1 MSQDQ
6 PFGVLG
12 TSLSEWQSST
22 ALRGVQPITLDALV
36 PPGSRLIVLAPH
48 PDDEVLACGG
58 LLAAMAER
66 QEDIQLISVTD
77 GEGSHPGSPQWPTA
91 RLRAQ
96 RRQESEEA
104 VANLGLELSRL
115 SWQRLALTDGQVA
128 ERAESLIALLS
139 EDLRPGD
146 VLLSTWR
153 HDGHCDHEA
162 VGHCAAQAAANTGA
176 TLLEIPVWAWHW
188 AEPNDPRIPWDRARK
203 LFLSDEQLL
212 RKRKAITSHTSQL
225 QTDTSTGAAPVL
237 DATTLERLLQPFELV
252 FL

>member
-1 MSQDQ
+1 MSQDL
-6 PFGVLG
+6 PFGVQG
-12 TSLSEWQSST
+12 TPLSEWQNST
-22 ALRGVQPITLDALV
+22 ALNCVQPISLEALV

-66 QEDIQLISVTD
+66 QEDIHLISVTD
-77 GEGSHPGSPQWPTA
+77 GEGSHPGSTHWPQP

-96 RRQESEEA
+96 RRLESEGA
-104 VANLGLELSRL
+104 LRSLGIDASHI
-115 SWQRLALTDGQVA
+115 SWQRLGLGDGHVA

-139 EDLRPGD
+139 EDLRPSD

-162 VGHCAAQAAANTGA
+162 VGHCAAQAAGNTGA
-176 TLLEIPVWAWHW
+176 TLLEMPVWAWHW
-188 AEPNDPRIPWDRARK
+188 AEPNDPRLPWDRARK
-203 LFLSDEQLL
+203 LLLNEAQLTC
-212 RKRKAITSHTSQL
+212 KRLAITAHVSQL
-225 QTDTSTGAAPVL
+225 QSDTSTGAAPVL
-237 DATTLERLLQPFELV
+237 DPSTLERLLQPFELV

>member
-1 MSQDQ
+1 MTQIQ
-6 PFGVLG
+6 PFGVQG
-12 TSLSEWQSST
+12 TPLSAWQGST
-22 ALRGVQPITLDALV
+22 ALRGVQSITLDELV

-58 LLAAMAER
+58 LLAAMAGR

-77 GEGSHPGSPQWPTA
+77 GEGSHPGSSQWPQS

-96 RRQESEEA
+96 RRLESEYA
-104 VANLGLELSRL
+104 IAGLGLELSRF
-115 SWQRLALTDGQVA
+115 SWQRLEMVDGQVA
-128 ERAESLIALLS
+128 ERAESLTALLS
-139 EDLRPGD
+139 QDLRTSD
-146 VLLSTWR
+146 VVLSTWR

-176 TLLEIPVWAWHW
+176 TLLEMPVWAWHW

-203 LFLSDEQLL
+203 LVLTDEQLM
-212 RKRKAITSHTSQL
+212 RKRKAITSHASQL